1 MRPYRDRE
9 AAVPFYLIIQRILLI
24 GVHLPP
30 ATAQG
35 APVKPP
41 PALQEIAAAVQPTF
55 EKFNGEAIRAGNR
68 YRSAFWAI
76 YLLSASA
83 VACAVMPLAL
93 DWDSDR
99 TLQSLMGHIWGIA
112 EVAVM
117 AVVGMLVLSGRR
129 NDWQGRW
136 LEARTKAEMTT
147 YLPLLA
153 PLVPFNQS
161 GEADNWYARVFDGD
175 DPFAAGDEVDA
186 LCRDLAPHAGELLAV
201 AWHDAAFVRAYA
213 QWAMY
218 LIDGQ
223 RRYHTRLAARNRK
236 LLHRTHSINSIL
248 FTLTAAGALAHLF
261 LHGSW
266 LLLLTII
273 CPALGSSLHGAMAQ
287 SEAYR
292 LATTSERLA
301 VELGHA
307 LQRIEHASGTI
318 SGESGVLAS
327 SEPLRDAVT
336 GAIALLLN
344 EHQDWHMLVRP
355 HHLPLA

>member
-1 MRPYRDRE
+1 M
-9 AAVPFYLIIQRILLI
+9 PFYLIIQRILLV

-30 ATAQG
+30 ATVQG
-35 APVKPP
+35 EPVKPP

-55 EKFNGEAIRAGNR
+55 DRFNAMAIRAGNR

-93 DWDSDR
+93 DWESNAA
-99 TLQSLMGHIWGIA
+99 LESMMGHIWGIA

-117 AVVGMLVLSGRR
+117 AVVGMLVWSGRR

-136 LEARTKAEMTT
+136 LDARTKAEMTT

-153 PLVPFNQS
+153 PLVPFANS

-175 DPFAAGDEVDA
+175 DPFAAGDEVDT
-186 LCRDLAPHAGELLAV
+186 LCRDLAPHAGELLARS
-201 AWHDAAFVRAYA
+201 WHDAAFIAAYA
-213 QWAMY
+213 RWAAY
-218 LIDGQ
+218 LIEGQ
-223 RRYHTRLAARNRK
+223 CRYHARLAARNRK
-236 LLHRTHSINSIL
+236 LLHRTHSINTWL
-248 FTLTAAGALAHLF
+248 FALTAGGALAHLVF
-261 LHGSW
+261 HAPW
-266 LLLLTII
+266 LLLFTII
-273 CPALGSSLHGAMAQ
+273 CPALGASLHGAMAQ

-301 VELGHA
+301 VELGGA
-307 LQRIEHASGTI
+307 LQRIELAAQ
-318 SGESGVLAS
+318 GEAGQGGAPHTH
-327 SEPLRDAVT
+327 EPLRDAVT
-336 GAIALLLN
+336 AAIALLLN